1 MNSEGAKSDRGLQ
14 HLGVNG
20 SRVRIDVEG
29 RPRTKGSLV
38 PVHTKIAPG
47 RCRVS
52 LRESGEYSVAWKK
65 EMIKAIKRQCAV
77 TRYAE
82 PVVIDCF
89 FRFDRLCVPDVAMD
103 WPTREGGTYGH
114 GDEDKLR
121 RNALDALTQSGLIL
135 DDSLSIGGHT
145 WKRWTRAEANEVC
158 GVIIKVRPA
167 DPIADM
173 ECILRAEQRP

>member
-1 MNSEGAKSDRGLQ
+1 MNSEGAKSDTGLQ
-14 HLGVNG
+14 HLGVSG

-38 PVHTKIAPG
+38 PVHRKVAPG
-47 RCRVS
+47 KCLVS
-52 LRESGEYSVAWKK
+52 LRESGEFSEAWKRA
-65 EMIKAIKRQCAV
+65 MIAAVKRQCAV
-77 TRYAE
+77 SRYDGA
-82 PVVIDCF
+82 VVVDCF
-89 FRFDRLCVPDVAMD
+89 FRFDRLCVPDVSMD
-103 WPTREGGTYGH
+103 WPTREQGEYAH

-145 WKRWTRAEANEVC
+145 WKRWTRDGVDEVC

-167 DPIADM
+167 GEDDLRRILEM
-173 ECILRAEQRP
+173 EAAA